1 MRRKWLPVGG
11 LWGWGGVFPTF
22 FPGRSRMLGSGL
34 VFWTRGVENLAE
46 LELAS
51 KLLLLLGAA
60 AATAS
65 QRGLEP
71 NALHLKSSS
80 PTSAGPF
87 TKRTHL

>member
-1 MRRKWLPVGG
+1 
-11 LWGWGGVFPTF
+11 
-22 FPGRSRMLGSGL
+22 MLGSGL

-46 LELAS
+46 PELAS
-51 KLLLLLGAA
+51 KLLLLSAA
-60 AATAS
+60 AAAAS

>member
-1 MRRKWLPVGG
+1 
-11 LWGWGGVFPTF
+11 
-22 FPGRSRMLGSGL
+22 MLGSGL
-34 VFWTRGVENLAE
+34 VFWTRGAENLAE
-46 LELAS
+46 PELAS
-51 KLLLLLGAA
+51 KLLLPLSFA

-87 TKRTHL
+87 TK